1 MKPDHMVIELLDDAA
16 VDAAKGLQKR
26 MEVQFNPTQFGLAK
40 SAQIAEIAIPGLDA
54 PIQQFIRGQT
64 EKLTV
69 ELLFD
74 TAALGMDAHATDVR
88 RLTDPFY
95 QLVRIQ
101 PKTHAPPRVRV
112 TWGERL
118 AFKAIVE
125 SIDQKFTLFSPLGAA
140 LRATLTVT
148 FRGYRSLREQI
159 AELKLESSDHTKQRV
174 VRRGESLSRI
184 AGDELGDPAL
194 WRYLADANPDV
205 DVLEPEPGTVL
216 RVPPVDL
223 TRSAAR

>member
-1 MKPDHMVIELLDDAA
+1 MVIVLLDDDA

-26 MEVQFNPTQFGLAK
+26 MDVQFNPTQLGLTK

-74 TAALGMDAHATDVR
+74 TATLGMGADATDVR
-88 RLTDPFY
+88 TLTDPFY
-95 QLVRIQ
+95 ELVRIQ
-101 PKTHAPPRVRV
+101 PRTHAPPRVRV
-112 TWGERL
+112 IWGERL
-118 AFKAIVE
+118 SFRAIVE
-125 SIDQKFTLFSPLGAA
+125 AIDQKFTLFSPAGAA

-148 FRGYRSLREQI
+148 FRGYRSLRQQI

-184 AGDELGDPAL
+184 AGEELGDPTL
-194 WRYLADANPDV
+194 WRHLADANPGV
-205 DVLEPEPGTVL
+205 DVLEPRPGTVL
-216 RVPPVDL
+216 RVPPIDL
-223 TRSAAR
+223 FRSVAR